1 MTDTCK
7 ELRSSLSRM
16 QLEMLRAHL
25 EYAKFHVD
33 NKITWELA
41 MRWICSMLSN
51 SNQIGIAGY
60 GFLVPALDA
69 LAHECR
75 LYRCCYF
82 LVLDPYTQIGT
93 LNEFL

>member
-41 MRWICSMLSN
+41 MRWI
-51 SNQIGIAGY
+51 
-60 GFLVPALDA
+60 
-69 LAHECR
+69 
-75 LYRCCYF
+75 
-82 LVLDPYTQIGT
+82 
-93 LNEFL
+93 